1 MTNTKTV
8 SRSWVLAAAVL
19 AIGVTACSSE
29 PQFPETPD
37 AGPAPT
43 PTPTPTP
50 VPTPTPPAVVDCDAG
65 QQAQITA
72 AFAGRVGTEAPK
84 MTPEGPFVCGV
95 VPEGGKVTGTV
106 VTLQPGMC
114 YTALGNGLPSVQDV
128 DISVNIDASAAAA
141 IPGLGPLIAASNPPL
156 MVDNIANAMT
166 GANVK
171 ADGCFKLQ
179 APFIFPVP
187 VRMTVSAHVGAG
199 PVGAQL
205 YSRKL

>member
-1 MTNTKTV
+1 MTKTKTV
-8 SRSWVLAAAVL
+8 ARVSVLGVAAL
-19 AIGVTACSSE
+19 AIGLMACSSE

-37 AGPAPT
+37 AGAPAPT

-50 VPTPTPPAVVDCDAG
+50 TTPPPPQVVDCDAG

-84 MTPEGPFVCGV
+84 MSPEGPLVCGV
-95 VPEGGKVTGTV
+95 LQEGATVSGPV

-128 DISVNIDASAAAA
+128 DIAVVIDASAAAA
-141 IPGLGPLIAASNPPL
+141 IPGLGPLAATLNAPL
-156 MVDNIANAMT
+156 MVDNIQNAMT
-166 GANVK
+166 GANIK
-171 ADGCFKLQ
+171 AEGCFKLQ
-179 APFIFPVP
+179 PPFVFPVP
-187 VRMTVSAHVGAG
+187 VHVTGKAHTGSG
-199 PVGAQL
+199 PVGVQL

>member
-1 MTNTKTV
+1 MMKTKTV
-8 SRSWVLAAAVL
+8 SRGWVLAAAAL
-19 AIGVTACSSE
+19 AISLTACGSE
-29 PQFPETPD
+29 PEFPETPD

-50 VPTPTPPAVVDCDAG
+50 APTPTPPAVVDCDAG

-84 MTPEGPFVCGV
+84 MNPEGGFVCGV
-95 VPEGGKVTGTV
+95 VPEGGTVTGAV
-106 VTLQPGMC
+106 ITLQPGMC

-128 DISVNIDASAAAA
+128 DISVSIDSSAAAS
-141 IPGLGPLIAASNPPL
+141 IPVLGPLIAASNPPL

-187 VRMTVSAHVGAG
+187 VRMTVKAHTGAG

>member
-8 SRSWVLAAAVL
+8 SRGFVLAAAAL
-19 AIGVTACSSE
+19 AIGLCACSSE

-37 AGPAPT
+37 AGPPAPT

-50 VPTPTPPAVVDCDAG
+50 PPAPQVTDCDAG
-65 QQAQITA
+65 QQAQILSG
-72 AFAGRVGTEAPK
+72 FAGRVGTEAPK
-84 MTPEGPFVCGV
+84 MTPEGPFVCGQIPV
-95 VPEGGKVTGTV
+95 EGMGQTGPVLTI
-106 VTLQPGMC
+106 QPGMC
-114 YTALGNGLPSVQDV
+114 YTALGGGLPSVQDV
-128 DISVNIDASAAAA
+128 DIAVTIDASAAAG
-141 IPGLGPLIAASNPPL
+141 IPGLGALIAATNAPL
-156 MVDNIANAMT
+156 MVDNIANVMT

-179 APFIFPVP
+179 PPFNLMGVP
-187 VRMTVSAHVGAG
+187 VRMTVKAHTGTG